1 MNTWTYTRT
10 KELQHHGIKGQ
21 KWGVRRFQN
30 KDGSLTPAGKE
41 RYYVDNDASTI
52 ITKNPDGSYTV
63 PAGFKFNRVG
73 QKTLDVNKSG
83 VLYVSYGKED
93 AARYVKSLGP
103 TLISKLIGGNGQAV
117 QHIEAKKSMRMAS
130 DEEVYKGFAELAAKD
145 KRILDRINNDD
156 VSRLI
161 VTYGKDW
168 NTKITQKD
176 AEYAANNPNSLAAK
190 RMGQAVSFWMGDS
203 RYAKEAAVIYKHF
216 KDKGYDA
223 IPDIT
228 DRDGGGFDTSM
239 IIMNTDKIKMT
250 SSTKITRDIM
260 KDAKSFVKT
269 LAEKPWDNIYAD
281 IDAID
286 EYKEKHP
293 KTKMKDSE
301 IGKMLGYEHL
311 KGGGNSK

>member
-1 MNTWTYTRT
+1 MLSSNRKGVIDLDYRYTD
-10 KELQHHGIKGQ
+10 EIYHHGIKGQ

-30 KDGSLTPAGKE
+30 KDGSLTTAGKE
-41 RYYVDNDASTI
+41 RYYVDNDSGTA
-52 ITKNPDGSYTV
+52 ITKNSDGSYTV
-63 PAGFKFNRVG
+63 PTGFKFNRVG
-73 QKTLDVNKSG
+73 QQTLDVNKSG

-103 TLISKLIGGNGQAV
+103 TLISRLMGGNGQAV
-117 QHIEAKKSMRMAS
+117 QHIEAKKPLRMAS
-130 DEEVYKGFAELAAKD
+130 EAEVYKGFAEVAAKN
-145 KRILDRINNDD
+145 KKILDRVNDD
-156 VSRLI
+156 DISRAI
-161 VTYGKDW
+161 VGYGKDW
-168 NTKITQKD
+168 STKVTKAD
-176 AEYAANNPNSLAAK
+176 AEYAVNNPNSFAAK

-203 RYAKEAAVIYKHF
+203 RYAAEASILYKHF

-239 IIMNTDKIKMT
+239 IIINTDKITMT

-269 LAEKPWDNIYAD
+269 LAEKPYEDIYQD

-286 EYKEKHP
+286 AYKEKHP
-293 KTKMKDSE
+293 NTKMTDSE
-301 IGKMLGYEHL
+301 IGKMLGY
-311 KGGGNSK
+311 

>member
-1 MNTWTYTRT
+1 MDNN
-10 KELQHHGIKGQ
+10 LQHHGIKGQ
-21 KWGVRRFQN
+21 KWGIRRFQN

-41 RYYVDNDASTI
+41 RYYVDNDASTS

-73 QKTLDVNKSG
+73 QKTLDINKSG

-103 TLISKLIGGNGQAV
+103 TLISRLIGGNGQAV
-117 QHIEAKKSMRMAS
+117 QHIEAKKPMRMAS
-130 DEEVYKGFAELAAKD
+130 EEEVYKGFCEIAAKD
-145 KRILDRINNDD
+145 KRILDRINDDD
-156 VSRLI
+156 VARLM
-161 VTYGKDW
+161 VTYTDFNAKV
-168 NTKITQKD
+168 TPAMLKD
-176 AEYAANNPNSLAAK
+176 AAERPGSYASK
-190 RMGQAVSFWMGDS
+190 RVAQAVSFWMGDG
-203 RYAKEAAVIYKHF
+203 RYAKEAAIIYKHF

-239 IIMNTDKIKMT
+239 IIMNTDKISMT

-260 KDAKSFVKT
+260 KDAKTFVKT
-269 LAEKPWDNIYAD
+269 LAEKPWDDIYTD
-281 IDAID
+281 LDAID

-293 KTKMKDSE
+293 NTKMTDSE
-301 IGKMLGYEHL
+301 IGKMLGY
-311 KGGGNSK
+311 

>member
-1 MNTWTYTRT
+1 MDYRYTD
-10 KELQHHGIKGQ
+10 EIYHHGIKGQ

-30 KDGSLTPAGKE
+30 KDGSLTQAGKE
-41 RYYVDNDASTI
+41 RYYVDNDSSTA
-52 ITKNPDGSYTV
+52 ITKNSDGSYTV
-63 PAGFKFNRVG
+63 PTGFKFNRVG
-73 QKTLDVNKSG
+73 QQTLDVNKSG

-103 TLISKLIGGNGQAV
+103 TLISRLMGGNGQAV
-117 QHIEAKKSMRMAS
+117 QHIEAKKPLRMAS
-130 DEEVYKGFAELAAKD
+130 EAEVYKGFAEVAAKN
-145 KRILDRINNDD
+145 KKILDRVNDD
-156 VSRLI
+156 DISRAI
-161 VTYGKDW
+161 VGYGKDW
-168 NTKITQKD
+168 NTKVTKAD
-176 AEYAANNPNSLAAK
+176 AEYAVNNPNSFAAK

-203 RYAKEAAVIYKHF
+203 RYAAEASILYKHF

-239 IIMNTDKIKMT
+239 IIINIDKITMT

-269 LAEKPWDNIYAD
+269 LAEKPYEDIYQD

-286 EYKEKHP
+286 AYKEKHP
-293 KTKMKDSE
+293 NTKMTDSE
-301 IGKMLGYEHL
+301 IGKMLGY
-311 KGGGNSK
+311 

>member
-1 MNTWTYTRT
+1 MDYRYTD
-10 KELQHHGIKGQ
+10 EIYHHGIKGQ

-41 RYYVDNDASTI
+41 RYYVDNDLSTA
-52 ITKNPDGSYTV
+52 ITKNSDGSYTV
-63 PAGFKFNRVG
+63 PTGFKFNRVG
-73 QKTLDVNKSG
+73 QQTLDVNKSG

-103 TLISKLIGGNGQAV
+103 TLISRLMGGNGQAV
-117 QHIEAKKSMRMAS
+117 QHIEAKKPLRMAS
-130 DEEVYKGFAELAAKD
+130 EAEVYKGFAEVAAKN
-145 KRILDRINNDD
+145 KKILDRVNDD
-156 VSRLI
+156 DISRAI
-161 VTYGKDW
+161 VGYGKDW
-168 NTKITQKD
+168 STKVTKAD
-176 AEYAANNPNSLAAK
+176 AEYAVNNPNSFAAK

-203 RYAKEAAVIYKHF
+203 RYAAEASILYKHF

-239 IIMNTDKIKMT
+239 IIINTDKITMT

-269 LAEKPWDNIYAD
+269 LAEKPYEDIYQD

-286 EYKEKHP
+286 AYKEKHP
-293 KTKMKDSE
+293 NTKMTDSE
-301 IGKMLGYEHL
+301 IGKMLGY
-311 KGGGNSK
+311 

>member
-1 MNTWTYTRT
+1 MLSSNRKGVIDLDYRYTD
-10 KELQHHGIKGQ
+10 EIYHHGIKGQ

-30 KDGSLTPAGKE
+30 KDGSLTPAGKK
-41 RYYVDNDASTI
+41 RYYVDNDSGTA
-52 ITKNPDGSYTV
+52 ITKNSDGSYTV
-63 PAGFKFNRVG
+63 PTGFKFNRVG
-73 QKTLDVNKSG
+73 QQTLDVNKSG

-103 TLISKLIGGNGQAV
+103 TLISRLMGGNGQAV
-117 QHIEAKKSMRMAS
+117 QHIEAKKPIRMAS
-130 DEEVYKGFAELAAKD
+130 EAEVYKGFAEVAAKN
-145 KRILDRINNDD
+145 KKILDRVNDD
-156 VSRLI
+156 DISRAI
-161 VTYGKDW
+161 VGYGKDW
-168 NTKITQKD
+168 STKVTKED
-176 AEYAANNPNSLAAK
+176 AEYAVNNPNSFAAK

-203 RYAKEAAVIYKHF
+203 RYAAEASILYKHF

-239 IIMNTDKIKMT
+239 IIINTDKITMT

-269 LAEKPWDNIYAD
+269 LAEKPYEDIYQD

-286 EYKEKHP
+286 AYKEKHP
-293 KTKMKDSE
+293 NTKMTDSE
-301 IGKMLGYEHL
+301 IGKMLGY
-311 KGGGNSK
+311 

>member
-1 MNTWTYTRT
+1 MDYRYTY
-10 KELQHHGIKGQ
+10 EIYHHGIKGQ

-30 KDGSLTPAGKE
+30 KDGSLTLAGKE
-41 RYYVDNDASTI
+41 RYYVDNDSSTA
-52 ITKNPDGSYTV
+52 ITKNSDGSYTV
-63 PAGFKFNRVG
+63 PTGFKFNRVG
-73 QKTLDVNKSG
+73 QQTLDVNKSG

-103 TLISKLIGGNGQAV
+103 TLISRLMGGNGQAV
-117 QHIEAKKSMRMAS
+117 QHIEAKKPLRMAS
-130 DEEVYKGFAELAAKD
+130 EAEVYKGFAEVAAKN
-145 KRILDRINNDD
+145 KKILDRVNDD
-156 VSRLI
+156 DISRAI
-161 VTYGKDW
+161 VGYGKDW
-168 NTKITQKD
+168 STKVTKAD
-176 AEYAANNPNSLAAK
+176 AEYAVNNPNSFAAK

-203 RYAKEAAVIYKHF
+203 RYAAEASILYKHF

-239 IIMNTDKIKMT
+239 IIINTDKITMT

-269 LAEKPWDNIYAD
+269 LAEKPYEDIYQD

-286 EYKEKHP
+286 AYKEKHP
-293 KTKMKDSE
+293 NTKMTDSE
-301 IGKMLGYEHL
+301 IGKMLGY
-311 KGGGNSK
+311 

>member
-1 MNTWTYTRT
+1 MPLSNRKGVIELSYRYTD
-10 KELQHHGIKGQ
+10 ELYHHGIKGQ

-41 RYYVDNDASTI
+41 RYYVDNDSGTA
-52 ITKNPDGSYTV
+52 ITKNSDGSYTV
-63 PAGFKFNRVG
+63 PTGFKFNRVG
-73 QKTLDVNKSG
+73 QQTLDVNKSG

-103 TLISKLIGGNGQAV
+103 TLISRLMGGNGQAV
-117 QHIEAKKSMRMAS
+117 QHIEAKKPLRMAS
-130 DEEVYKGFAELAAKD
+130 EAEVYKGFAEVAAKNR
-145 KRILDRINNDD
+145 KILDRVNDD
-156 VSRLI
+156 DISRAI
-161 VTYGKDW
+161 VGYGKDW
-168 NTKITQKD
+168 STKVTKAD
-176 AEYAANNPNSLAAK
+176 AEYAVNNPNSFAAK

-203 RYAKEAAVIYKHF
+203 RYAAEASILYKHF

-239 IIMNTDKIKMT
+239 IIINTDKITMT

-269 LAEKPWDNIYAD
+269 LAEKPYEDIYQD

-286 EYKEKHP
+286 AYKEKHP
-293 KTKMKDSE
+293 NTKMTDSE
-301 IGKMLGYEHL
+301 IGKMLGY
-311 KGGGNSK
+311 

>member
-1 MNTWTYTRT
+1 MIDLDYRYTD
-10 KELQHHGIKGQ
+10 EIYHHGIKGQ

-30 KDGSLTPAGKE
+30 KDGSLTSAGKE
-41 RYYVDNDASTI
+41 RYYVDNDSSTA
-52 ITKNPDGSYTV
+52 ITKNSDGSYTV
-63 PAGFKFNRVG
+63 PTGFKFNRVG
-73 QKTLDVNKSG
+73 QQTLDVNKSG

-103 TLISKLIGGNGQAV
+103 TLISRLMGGNGQAV
-117 QHIEAKKSMRMAS
+117 QHIEAKKPLRMAS
-130 DEEVYKGFAELAAKD
+130 EAEVYKGFAEVAAKN
-145 KRILDRINNDD
+145 KKILDRVNDD
-156 VSRLI
+156 DISRAI
-161 VTYGKDW
+161 VGYGKDW
-168 NTKITQKD
+168 STKVTKAD
-176 AEYAANNPNSLAAK
+176 AEYAVNNPNSFAAK

-203 RYAKEAAVIYKHF
+203 RYAAEASILYKHF

-239 IIMNTDKIKMT
+239 IIINTDKITMT

-269 LAEKPWDNIYAD
+269 LAEKPYEDIYQD

-286 EYKEKHP
+286 AYKEKHP
-293 KTKMKDSE
+293 NTKMTDSE
-301 IGKMLGYEHL
+301 IGKMLGY
-311 KGGGNSK
+311 

>member
-1 MNTWTYTRT
+1 MLSSNRKGVIDLDYRYTD
-10 KELQHHGIKGQ
+10 EIYHHGIKGQ

-41 RYYVDNDASTI
+41 RYYVDNDPSTA
-52 ITKNPDGSYTV
+52 ITKNSDGSYTV
-63 PAGFKFNRVG
+63 PTGFKFNRVG
-73 QKTLDVNKSG
+73 QQTLDINKSG

-103 TLISKLIGGNGQAV
+103 TLISRLMGGNGQAV
-117 QHIEAKKSMRMAS
+117 QHIEAKKPLRMAS
-130 DEEVYKGFAELAAKD
+130 EAEVYKGFAEVAAKN
-145 KRILDRINNDD
+145 KKILDRVNDD
-156 VSRLI
+156 DISRAI
-161 VTYGKDW
+161 VGYGKDW
-168 NTKITQKD
+168 STKVTKAD
-176 AEYAANNPNSLAAK
+176 AEYAVNNPNSFAAK

-203 RYAKEAAVIYKHF
+203 RYAAEASILYKHF

-239 IIMNTDKIKMT
+239 IIINTDKITMT

-269 LAEKPWDNIYAD
+269 LAEKPYEDIYQD

-286 EYKEKHP
+286 AYKEKHP
-293 KTKMKDSE
+293 NTKMTDSE
-301 IGKMLGYEHL
+301 IGKMLGY
-311 KGGGNSK
+311 

>member
-1 MNTWTYTRT
+1 MNTWTCTRQG
-10 KELQHHGIKGQ
+10 ELYHHGIKGQ

-41 RYYVDNDASTI
+41 RYYVDNDASTA
-52 ITKNPDGSYTV
+52 ITKNSDGSYTV
-63 PAGFKFNRVG
+63 PTGFKFNRVG
-73 QKTLDVNKSG
+73 QQTLDVNKSG

-103 TLISKLIGGNGQAV
+103 TLISRLMGGNGQAV
-117 QHIEAKKSMRMAS
+117 QHIEAKKPLRMAS
-130 DEEVYKGFAELAAKD
+130 EAEVYKGFAEVAAKN
-145 KRILDRINNDD
+145 KKILDRVNDD
-156 VSRLI
+156 DISRAI
-161 VTYGKDW
+161 VGYGKDW
-168 NTKITQKD
+168 STKVTKAD
-176 AEYAANNPNSLAAK
+176 AEYAANNPNSFAAK

-203 RYAKEAAVIYKHF
+203 RYAAEASILYKHF

-239 IIMNTDKIKMT
+239 IIINTDKITMT

-269 LAEKPWDNIYAD
+269 LAEKPYEDIYQD

-286 EYKEKHP
+286 AYKEKHP
-293 KTKMKDSE
+293 NTKMTDSE
-301 IGKMLGYEHL
+301 IGKMLGY
-311 KGGGNSK
+311 

>member
-1 MNTWTYTRT
+1 MLSSNRKGVIDLDYRYTY
-10 KELQHHGIKGQ
+10 EIYHHGIKGQ

-30 KDGSLTPAGKE
+30 KDGSLTLAGKE
-41 RYYVDNDASTI
+41 RYYVDNDSSTA
-52 ITKNPDGSYTV
+52 ITKNSDGSYTV
-63 PAGFKFNRVG
+63 PTGFKFNRVG
-73 QKTLDVNKSG
+73 QQTLDVNKSG

-103 TLISKLIGGNGQAV
+103 TLISRLMGGNGQAV
-117 QHIEAKKSMRMAS
+117 QHIEAKKPLRMAS
-130 DEEVYKGFAELAAKD
+130 EAEVYKGFAEVAAKN
-145 KRILDRINNDD
+145 KKILDRVNDD
-156 VSRLI
+156 DISRAI
-161 VTYGKDW
+161 VGYGKDW
-168 NTKITQKD
+168 STKVTKAD
-176 AEYAANNPNSLAAK
+176 AEYAVNNPNSFAAK

-203 RYAKEAAVIYKHF
+203 RYAAEASILYKHF

-239 IIMNTDKIKMT
+239 IIINTDKITMT

-269 LAEKPWDNIYAD
+269 LAEKPYEDIYQD

-286 EYKEKHP
+286 AYKEKHP
-293 KTKMKDSE
+293 NTKMTDSE
-301 IGKMLGYEHL
+301 IGKMLGY
-311 KGGGNSK
+311 

>member
-1 MNTWTYTRT
+1 MTTWTCIRT
-10 KELQHHGIKGQ
+10 NELKHHGIKGQ

-41 RYYVDNDASTI
+41 RYYVDNENGTS
-52 ITKNPDGSYTV
+52 ITKNSDGSYTV
-63 PAGFKFNRVG
+63 PVGFKFNRVG
-73 QKTLDVNKSG
+73 QQTLDINKSG

-103 TLISKLIGGNGQAV
+103 TLISKLLGGNGQAV

-168 NTKITQKD
+168 DTKITKKD

-269 LAEKPWDNIYAD
+269 LAEKPWDDIYAD

-293 KTKMKDSE
+293 NTKMTDSE
-301 IGKMLGYEHL
+301 IGKMLGY
-311 KGGGNSK
+311 

>member
-1 MNTWTYTRT
+1 MLSSNRKGVIDLDYRYTD
-10 KELQHHGIKGQ
+10 EIYHHGIKGQ

-41 RYYVDNDASTI
+41 RYYVDNDLGTS
-52 ITKNPDGSYTV
+52 ITKNSDGSYTV
-63 PAGFKFNRVG
+63 PTGFKFNRVG
-73 QKTLDVNKSG
+73 QQTLDVNKSG

-103 TLISKLIGGNGQAV
+103 TLISRLMGGNGQAV
-117 QHIEAKKSMRMAS
+117 QHIEAKKPLRMAS
-130 DEEVYKGFAELAAKD
+130 EAEVYKGFAEVAAKN
-145 KRILDRINNDD
+145 KKILDRVNDD
-156 VSRLI
+156 DISRAI
-161 VTYGKDW
+161 VGYGKDW
-168 NTKITQKD
+168 STKVTKAD
-176 AEYAANNPNSLAAK
+176 AEYAVNNPNSFAAK

-203 RYAKEAAVIYKHF
+203 RYAAEASILYKHF

-239 IIMNTDKIKMT
+239 IIINTDKIAMT

-269 LAEKPWDNIYAD
+269 LAEKPYEDIYQD

-286 EYKEKHP
+286 AYKEKHP
-293 KTKMKDSE
+293 NTKMTDSE
-301 IGKMLGYEHL
+301 IGKMLGY
-311 KGGGNSK
+311 

>member
-1 MNTWTYTRT
+1 MNTWTCTRQG
-10 KELQHHGIKGQ
+10 ELYHHGIKGQ

-30 KDGSLTPAGKE
+30 KDGSLTPAGKK
-41 RYYVDNDASTI
+41 RYYVDNENGTS
-52 ITKNPDGSYTV
+52 ITKNSDGSYTV

-73 QKTLDVNKSG
+73 QKTLDINKSG

-103 TLISKLIGGNGQAV
+103 TLISRLMGGNGQAV

-145 KRILDRINNDD
+145 KRILDRINDDD

-168 NTKITQKD
+168 STKITQKD

-190 RMGQAVSFWMGDS
+190 RMAQAVSFWMGDS

-269 LAEKPWDNIYAD
+269 LAEKPWDDIYAD

-293 KTKMKDSE
+293 NTKMTDSE
-301 IGKMLGYEHL
+301 IGKMLGY
-311 KGGGNSK
+311 

>member
-1 MNTWTYTRT
+1 MSTWICTRQN
-10 KELQHHGIKGQ
+10 ELTHHGIKGQ

-30 KDGSLTPAGKE
+30 KDGSLTPAGKK
-41 RYYVDNDASTI
+41 RYYVDNDSSTA
-52 ITKNPDGSYTV
+52 ITKNSDGSYTV
-63 PAGFKFNRVG
+63 PTGFKFNRVG
-73 QKTLDVNKSG
+73 QQTLDVNKSG

-103 TLISKLIGGNGQAV
+103 TLISRLIGGNGQAV
-117 QHIEAKKSMRMAS
+117 QHIEAKKPLRMAS
-130 DEEVYKGFAELAAKD
+130 EAEVYKGFAEVAAKN
-145 KRILDRINNDD
+145 KKILDRVNDD
-156 VSRLI
+156 DISRAI
-161 VTYGKDW
+161 VGYGKDW
-168 NTKITQKD
+168 STKVTKAD
-176 AEYAANNPNSLAAK
+176 AEYAVNNPNSFAAK

-203 RYAKEAAVIYKHF
+203 RYAAEASILYKHF

-239 IIMNTDKIKMT
+239 IIINTDKITMT

-269 LAEKPWDNIYAD
+269 LAEKPWEDIYQD

-286 EYKEKHP
+286 AYKEKHP
-293 KTKMKDSE
+293 NTKMTDSE
-301 IGKMLGYEHL
+301 IGKMLGY
-311 KGGGNSK
+311 

>member
-1 MNTWTYTRT
+1 MLSSNRKGVIDLDYRYTD
-10 KELQHHGIKGQ
+10 EIYHHGIKGQ

-30 KDGSLTPAGKE
+30 KDGSLTQAGKE
-41 RYYVDNDASTI
+41 RYYVDNDSSTA
-52 ITKNPDGSYTV
+52 ITKNSDGSYTV
-63 PAGFKFNRVG
+63 PTGFKFNRVG
-73 QKTLDVNKSG
+73 QQTLDVNKSG

-103 TLISKLIGGNGQAV
+103 TLISRLMGGNGQAV
-117 QHIEAKKSMRMAS
+117 QHIEAKKPLRMAS
-130 DEEVYKGFAELAAKD
+130 EAEVYKGFAEVAAKN
-145 KRILDRINNDD
+145 KKILDRVNDD
-156 VSRLI
+156 DISRAI
-161 VTYGKDW
+161 VGYGKDW
-168 NTKITQKD
+168 NTKVTKAD
-176 AEYAANNPNSLAAK
+176 AEYAVNNPNSFAAK

-203 RYAKEAAVIYKHF
+203 RYAAEASILYKHF

-239 IIMNTDKIKMT
+239 IIINIDKITMT

-269 LAEKPWDNIYAD
+269 LAEKPYEDIYQD

-286 EYKEKHP
+286 AYKEKHP
-293 KTKMKDSE
+293 NTKMTDSE
-301 IGKMLGYEHL
+301 IGKMLGY
-311 KGGGNSK
+311 

>member
-1 MNTWTYTRT
+1 MAGWICTRSDDDDL
-10 KELQHHGIKGQ
+10 KHHGIKGQ
-21 KWGVRRFQN
+21 KWGIRRFQN
-30 KDGSLTPAGKE
+30 KDGSQNPAGKE
-41 RYYVDNDASTI
+41 RYYVDNDSGTA
-52 ITKNPDGSYTV
+52 ITKNSDGSYTV
-63 PAGFKFNRVG
+63 PTGFKFNRVG

-103 TLISKLIGGNGQAV
+103 TLISRLIGGNGQAV
-117 QHIEAKKSMRMAS
+117 QHIEAKKPLRMAS
-130 DEEVYKGFAELAAKD
+130 EAEVYKGFAEVAAKN
-145 KRILDRINNDD
+145 KKILDRVNDD
-156 VSRLI
+156 DISRAI
-161 VTYGKDW
+161 VGYGKDW
-168 NTKITQKD
+168 STKVTKAD
-176 AEYAANNPNSLAAK
+176 AEYAVNNPNSFAAK

-203 RYAKEAAVIYKHF
+203 RYAAEASILYKHF

-239 IIMNTDKIKMT
+239 IIINTDKITMT

-269 LAEKPWDNIYAD
+269 LAEKPYEDIYQD

-286 EYKEKHP
+286 AYKEKHP
-293 KTKMKDSE
+293 NTKMTDSE
-301 IGKMLGYEHL
+301 IGKMLGY
-311 KGGGNSK
+311 

>member
-1 MNTWTYTRT
+1 MKGGVKFKMTEWKCIRT
-10 KELQHHGIKGQ
+10 NELQHHGIKGQ

-41 RYYVDNDASTI
+41 RYYVDNENGIS
-52 ITKNPDGSYTV
+52 ITKNSDGSYKV
-63 PAGFKFNRVG
+63 PVGFKFNRVG
-73 QKTLDVNKSG
+73 QQTLDINKSG

-117 QHIEAKKSMRMAS
+117 QHIEVKKSMRMAS

-145 KRILDRINNDD
+145 KRILDRINDDD

-168 NTKITQKD
+168 DTKITKKD

-269 LAEKPWDNIYAD
+269 LAEKPWDDIYAD

-293 KTKMKDSE
+293 NTKMTDSE
-301 IGKMLGYEHL
+301 IGKMLGY
-311 KGGGNSK
+311 

>member
-1 MNTWTYTRT
+1 MSTWVCSRQN
-10 KELQHHGIKGQ
+10 ELTHHGIKGQ

-30 KDGSLTPAGKE
+30 KDGSLTTAGKE
-41 RYYVDNDASTI
+41 RYYVDNDSGTA
-52 ITKNPDGSYTV
+52 ITKNSDGSYTV
-63 PAGFKFNRVG
+63 PTGFKFNRVG
-73 QKTLDVNKSG
+73 QQTLDVNKSG

-103 TLISKLIGGNGQAV
+103 TLISRLMGGNGQAV
-117 QHIEAKKSMRMAS
+117 QHIEAKKPLRMAS
-130 DEEVYKGFAELAAKD
+130 EAEVYKGFAEVAAKN
-145 KRILDRINNDD
+145 KKILDRVNDD
-156 VSRLI
+156 DISRAI
-161 VTYGKDW
+161 VGYGKDW
-168 NTKITQKD
+168 STKVTKAD
-176 AEYAANNPNSLAAK
+176 AEYAVNNPNSFAAK

-203 RYAKEAAVIYKHF
+203 RYAAEASILYKHF

-239 IIMNTDKIKMT
+239 IIINTDKITMT

-269 LAEKPWDNIYAD
+269 LAEKPYEDIYQD

-286 EYKEKHP
+286 AYKEKHP
-293 KTKMKDSE
+293 NTKMTDSE
-301 IGKMLGYEHL
+301 IGKMLGY
-311 KGGGNSK
+311 

>member
-1 MNTWTYTRT
+1 MNAWTRIRQD
-10 KELQHHGIKGQ
+10 ELYHHGIKGQ

-41 RYYVDNDASTI
+41 RYYVDNENGTS
-52 ITKNPDGSYTV
+52 ITKNSDGSYTV
-63 PAGFKFNRVG
+63 PVGFKFNRVG
-73 QKTLDVNKSG
+73 QKTLDINKSG

-168 NTKITQKD
+168 DTKITKKD

-269 LAEKPWDNIYAD
+269 LAEKPWNDIYAD

-293 KTKMKDSE
+293 NTKMTDSE
-301 IGKMLGYEHL
+301 IGKMLGY
-311 KGGGNSK
+311 